1 MWKFLFPEI
10 QIIESIKKYGFTRK
24 LPSLY
29 NTPTKNPPQHNS
41 LPYQSNSTHFHTQN
55 LEKTALQVPK
65 ELIGQIKNKEL
76 LIKAFRRPIIKG
88 LSKSEF
94 QNAIFISGAL
104 GTGRDML
111 LSSVFTKINTEK
123 KSLTMH
129 TIDLA
134 KYNFESDFERFLVDF
149 LPMLTTQ
156 SNTIRFLNIEQS
168 SVSIREVLEEF
179 VLTNY
184 YKLNGMY
191 GITKTQE
198 LIKQDNIP
206 LAQRIEKLSV
216 NGRYF
221 IFMCSGE
228 QKTIKSLFSDK
239 FNNKVKDFI
248 IMEEYTEKERKGITK
263 TFLEAFNQKTIKQ
276 LKYQFEYTEEFIN
289 WFALKYSSSI
299 GFDTVNHFLM
309 KEVFD
314 KLGDMKF
321 DNILKNQEHLKLD
334 FRDQKIL
341 ISRVNDKVMT
351 PIDLSSKLDLS
362 LLDAK
367 NNDIAIEKIK
377 AELNKIVGLESVKK
391 YILSL
396 EQNLYVQK
404 KREDAGFK
412 AGTISK
418 HMIFTG
424 NPGTGKTTIARILAK
439 YLKEIKVLNKGQ
451 LIEVTRGDLVGQY
464 VGETAQKTAR
474 VINSALGGVLFI
486 DEAYALCRD
495 KHDIFGLEA
504 VDTIVKAMEDHRD
517 NLIVVLAGYQKEMDE
532 FLEVN
537 SGLKSRFP
545 NIVNFVDYTP
555 EEMLKISK
563 IITNGKGYRIEE
575 LALQPLLELFEQKQ
589 IPGKNDSGNGRL
601 VRNIIEAAILEQSKR
616 LYQNMKAE
624 MDLLLFEDFKLKI
637 AKRFN
642 IEEALTNVVGLD
654 SVKDM
659 IKTQYNFLLAIKKRK
674 EQGIKVNTTQ
684 SLNMIFSGNPG
695 TGKTTI
701 ARITAHI
708 FKEIG
713 VLKQGQ
719 LIEVDRT
726 DLISE
731 YVGKTAQKTTDIFLK
746 ALGGVLFIDE
756 AYSLGNDSVGKECI
770 DTLVKLT
777 EDHKD
782 NIVVILA
789 GYTKEMKD
797 FLKINSGLESRFP
810 LNIEFPDYSIEELHA
825 IALLMINGKGF
836 TIDEET
842 IIVLKKAIS
851 QKHKTSDANS
861 GNARMIRN
869 MLEEIIRTQSVR
881 IVASTETT
889 DLIEIIATDIIG
901 LDPIKDNEFDLEK
914 TFAKVIGLDE
924 VKQYMRSLYAR
935 LKIHLARKEQ
945 GLHSDTTQ
953 SLHMVFKGNPGTGKT
968 MMARTA
974 ADILYNIGI
983 ISSNKL
989 VETDRAGLVAGYV
1002 GQTAIKTQEKIMEA
1016 MDGVLFID
1024 EAYSLVQGGAND
1036 FGREAI
1042 DTLVKLMDDHRDRL
1056 VVILAG
1062 YDQNMDEFLQV
1073 NPGLHSRFPNIIE
1086 FTDYNID
1093 ELLQIAELVYGSKH
1107 YKLNEDAQIKLT
1119 KILEKAVQQEMFGNG
1134 RYIRNIFERSIN
1146 NQAYRLSQG
1155 SDLSSEALIN
1165 VIAEDIEEV

>member
-1 MWKFLFPEI
+1 MWEFLFPEI
-10 QIIESIKKYGFTRK
+10 QIIESIKKYGFIRK
-24 LPSLY
+24 LPSTQNSPVQY
-29 NTPTKNPPQHNS
+29 NAPTKNS
-41 LPYQSNSTHFHTQN
+41 LPNTKPSSYQSNTSVQDSDG
-55 LEKTALQVPK
+55 
-65 ELIGQIKNKEL
+65 LIGQMKNKEL
-76 LIKAFRRPIIKG
+76 LVKAFKRPIIKG
-88 LSKSEF
+88 LDKSEF
-94 QNAIFISGAL
+94 QNAIFISGPL

-111 LSSVFTKINTEK
+111 LDYVFNKLNIEK
-123 KSLTMH
+123 KSLIMH

-134 KYNFESDFERFLVDF
+134 KYNFESDFERFLVDL

-168 SVSIREVLEEF
+168 SALIRGVLEEF
-179 VLTNY
+179 ALTNY

-191 GITKTQE
+191 GITEDQE
-198 LIKQDNIP
+198 LVKQDNIP
-206 LAQRIEKLSV
+206 LAQRVEKLSV

-228 QKTIKSLFSDK
+228 QKTIRSLFSDE
-239 FNNKVKDFI
+239 FNDKVKDFI
-248 IMEEYTEKERKGITK
+248 VMEEYTEKERKEITN
-263 TFLEAFNQKTIKQ
+263 TFLDAFNQKTMKQ
-276 LKYQFEYTEEFIN
+276 LGYQFGYTEDFIN
-289 WFALKYSSSI
+289 WFSLKYSPSI
-299 GFDTVNHFLM
+299 GFDVVNYFLM
-309 KEVFD
+309 EEVFD

-321 DNILKNQEHLKLD
+321 DNILKHQEYLKLD
-334 FRDQKIL
+334 FSDQKIL
-341 ISRVNDKVMT
+341 LSRMDDTTMS

-362 LLDAK
+362 LLDVK
-367 NNDIAIEKIK
+367 NNDKAIEEVKV
-377 AELNKIVGLESVKK
+377 ELDRIVGLESVKK

-404 KREDAGFK
+404 RRESAGFK

-424 NPGTGKTTIARILAK
+424 NPGTGKTTIARLLAK

-464 VGETAQKTAR
+464 VGETAQKTAQI
-474 VINSALGGVLFI
+474 VNSALGGVLFI

-495 KHDIFGLEA
+495 KHDVFGLEA

-517 NLIVVLAGYQKEMDE
+517 NLIVVLAGYQKEMGD

-545 NIVNFVDYTP
+545 NIVDFIDYTP

-563 IITNGKGYRIEE
+563 IIANGKGYRIDD
-575 LALQPLLELFEQKQ
+575 LTLQPLLELFEQRQ

-637 AKRFN
+637 TKGFN
-642 IEEALTNVVGLD
+642 IEEALANVVGLNN
-654 SVKDM
+654 VKEM
-659 IKTQYNFLLAIKKRK
+659 IKTQYNFLLAAKRRK
-674 EQGIKVNTTQ
+674 EQGIKVDTTQ

-731 YVGKTAQKTTDIFLK
+731 YVGQTAQKTTDIFLK

-797 FLKINSGLESRFP
+797 FLKTNSGLESRFP
-810 LNIEFPDYSIEELHA
+810 LDIEFLDYSVEELYD
-825 IALLMINGKGF
+825 IALLMIRGKGF

-842 IIVLKKAIS
+842 ILVLKKAIS
-851 QKHKTSDANS
+851 QKHKTSNANS

-869 MLEEIIRTQSVR
+869 MLEEIIRTQSAR
-881 IVASTETT
+881 IVTSEETT
-889 DLIEIIATDIIG
+889 DLIKIIATDIIG
-901 LDPIKDNEFDLEK
+901 LEPIKENSFDLEK
-914 TFAKVIGLDE
+914 IFTKVIGLDE
-924 VKQYMRSLYAR
+924 VKRYMRSLYAR

-953 SLHMVFKGNPGTGKT
+953 SLHMIFKGNPGTGKT

-1002 GQTAIKTQEKIMEA
+1002 GQTAMKTQEKVMEA

-1024 EAYSLVQGGAND
+1024 EAYSLAQGGAND

-1042 DTLVKLMDDHRDRL
+1042 DTLVKMMDDHRDRL

-1062 YDQNMDEFLQV
+1062 YDQNMDEFLQT

-1086 FTDYNID
+1086 FADYSVD
-1093 ELLQIAELVYGSKH
+1093 ELLQIADLVYSSKH
-1107 YKLNEDAQIKLT
+1107 YSLNEDAKIKLT
-1119 KILEKAVQQEMFGNG
+1119 SILEKAVQKEMFGNG
-1134 RYIRNIFERSIN
+1134 RYIRNIFERSVN

-1155 SDLSSEALIN
+1155 SDLSSEALVN